1 MQISLR
7 SHLIAGT
14 AAVVGVSA
22 IAMTPVTMQHL
33 RVPVIPVP
41 SVSAGVALAAFD
53 SPISQL
59 IETLGLTNTYLF
71 SPTPWQTYAPWSDL
85 SALGV
90 VPQIINDHLPI
101 ISQLGQNGADYLLQT
116 FTGLG
121 TSAYLL
127 SEGVWNAAANLLALN
142 IPGAITTLLTAV
154 QNAGQ
159 VALDTGQYVLS
170 GVVTRATAVVNAVVG
185 LIPNIATAV
194 VGQVTALVGSVVKVV
209 TDTFAA
215 LGSANPLQNTWNAVV
230 DGLLG
235 PTGIPGVLNALT
247 IGYGIDPAP
256 PQVPAFVP
264 SIRTVLTT
272 AVQDVAGALATTNPA
287 PPPVAA
293 SAAARRS
300 AAAKQAAAKPA
311 AAVEASV
318 SGDSVGSS
326 AAPVADAAKAV
337 GSHRSGAGRS
347 ARIHASAQ

>member
-127 SEGVWNAAANLLALN
+127 SEGVWNAAANLLSLN
-142 IPGAITTLLTAV
+142 IPGAITTLLTA
-154 QNAGQ
+154 
-159 VALDTGQYVLS
+159 
-170 GVVTRATAVVNAVVG
+170 
-185 LIPNIATAV
+185 
-194 VGQVTALVGSVVKVV
+194 
-209 TDTFAA
+209 
-215 LGSANPLQNTWNAVV
+215 LGSRMAPSRNA
-230 DGLLG
+230 DM
-235 PTGIPGVLNALT
+235 
-247 IGYGIDPAP
+247 YR
-256 PQVPAFVP
+256 PAFSLLSNTPNTPRIV
-264 SIRTVLTT
+264 RTSLTNQFST
-272 AVQDVAGALATTNPA
+272 LGARFSL
-287 PPPVAA
+287 
-293 SAAARRS
+293 
-300 AAAKQAAAKPA
+300 PA
-311 AAVEASV
+311 AQNSY
-318 SGDSVGSS
+318 
-326 AAPVADAAKAV
+326 
-337 GSHRSGAGRS
+337 
-347 ARIHASAQ
+347 I